1 MIKVVLFVT
10 RFPPLHAIL
19 RWMLE
24 INNSLLTKTL
34 TRQTV
39 LNKVHDFVVTLT
51 KDRAIETARVKQ
63 EPSLAKLVLCRRL
76 ETWLVSNCKVFFN
89 DVHLIFVLV
98 IFKLN
103 NFHNSDLWAHLSFVV
118 FAYFCVLFL
127 LLYPLFPNVIK
138 ILAYILKRLRVMQ
151 FAC

>member
-19 RWMLE
+19 RWILE

-39 LNKVHDFVVTLT
+39 LNKVHDFVVTLNKGPCNRNRT
-51 KDRAIETARVKQ
+51 CQARALARQTRTVQ
-63 EPSLAKLVLCRRL
+63 TSRNNGLCQIAKF
-76 ETWLVSNCKVFFN
+76 FFN

-118 FAYFCVLFL
+118 FAYF
-127 LLYPLFPNVIK
+127 NVFFFFIPFSQMS
-138 ILAYILKRLRVMQ
+138 LR
-151 FAC
+151 F